1 MPRFFGSRSS
11 YKQFEQKNSTSV
23 VTSQKNTAAIS
34 QAAPLRSADVIKSPP
49 LSSIFASRK
58 TAPQRQ
64 QEFIKAI
71 NVLYGS
77 EKRARNSPIHMK

>member
-11 YKQFEQKNSTSV
+11 YKQFQEQKKSNV
-23 VTSQKNTAAIS
+23 VAQKNTAAIS
-34 QAAPLRSADVIKSPP
+34 QNPPLKSVEMVKSPP
-49 LSSIFASRK
+49 GCSIFASRK

-71 NVLYGS
+71 NLLYGS
-77 EKRARNSPIHMK
+77 ERRARNSPIHMK

>member
-23 VTSQKNTAAIS
+23 ISQKNTAAIS
-34 QAAPLRSADVIKSPP
+34 QAPPLRSVDVVKSPP
-49 LSSIFASRK
+49 SCSIFASRK
-58 TAPQRQ
+58 TASQRQ

-71 NVLYGS
+71 NVLYGA
-77 EKRARNSPIHMK
+77 ERRARNSPIHMK